1 MTANGNDLAWLTIS
15 EARSLIERRQVSP
28 VELMRAALGQ
38 IERLEP
44 TLNCFITRGDEQALA
59 AAREAEAALA
69 AGGEVGPLHGI
80 PIAVKDNIET
90 AGIRS
95 TAGSKILADYVPR
108 EDAPAWARLRAAGA
122 IMVGKT
128 NLHEFG
134 FGTTTIN
141 PHYGPTR
148 NPWSPEHVPGGS
160 SGGSAA
166 AVAAG
171 MALGALGTDAGGS
184 VRIPGALCG
193 IVGLK
198 QTHGRVP
205 TRGAMRGGNP
215 TRDHIGPLARTVED
229 AALLLAVMSGHDPRD
244 PTSRDVA
251 APPERLDGGTDL
263 RGLRVGVPRDYYFA
277 LVDGPVE
284 AAVRAAIG
292 QLEKLGATVREVRL
306 PDHDVLMD
314 GVDAIRAEALVDH
327 EHWLRT
333 RPGDYGEETL
343 LRLLPLQFILANDH
357 AKALRAR
364 RLLLERYTAVW
375 REVTRRAG
383 GADGGGAG
391 AELCCDCRCRGQD
404 ASWSTSGDRSGSR
417 IALSAGM
424 LARRQQPLAD
434 CSDAAVQ
441 LHGLLPAISVPC
453 GFVDGLPVGLM
464 LVGRPFDEGGPC
476 CARRTPRRSTSRAPP
491 GTNGAAAAV

>member
-15 EARSLIERRQVSP
+15 EARSLIVRRQVSP
-28 VELMRAALGQ
+28 VELMQAVLGQ
-38 IERLEP
+38 VERLEP
-44 TLNCFITRGDEQALA
+44 TLNCFITRRDEQALV
-59 AAREAEAALA
+59 AARAAEATLA

-108 EDAPAWARLRAAGA
+108 EDAPAWARLQAAGA

-148 NPWSPEHVPGGS
+148 NPWNPDHVPGGS

-171 MALGALGTDAGGS
+171 MSMGALGTDAGGS

-205 TRGAMRGGNP
+205 IRGAMRGGNP
-215 TRDHIGPLARTVED
+215 TRDHIGPLTRTVAD

-244 PTSRDVA
+244 PTSHAV
-251 APPERLDGGTDL
+251 APPPETLRAGTDL
-263 RGLRVGVPRDYYFA
+263 RGLRIGVPRDYYFA

-284 AAVRAAIG
+284 AAVRAAIA
-292 QLEKLGATVREVRL
+292 QLEALGATVQEVRL

-333 RPGDYGEETL
+333 RLADYGDETQ
-343 LRLLPLQFILANDH
+343 LRLLPLQFILASDH

-375 REVTRRAG
+375 REVDLLAAPTVAVPAPSIAAV
-383 GADGGGAG
+383 GAKSIMVNG
-391 AELCCDCRCRGQD
+391 
-404 ASWSTSGDRSGSR
+404 TPH
-417 IALSAGM
+417 SAGM
-424 LARRQQPLAD
+424 LSQITRP
-434 CSDAAVQ
+434 CNYT
-441 LHGLLPAISVPC
+441 GLPAISVPC

-464 LVGRPFDEGGPC
+464 LVGRPFDE
-476 CARRTPRRSTSRAPP
+476 RTLLQAAHAYEQSTSWHEQRPP
-491 GTNGAAAAV
+491 V